1 MNYNNFSNSIKET
14 KYESRVNSQFN
25 RLVDSIRI
33 EQKDNVF
40 TNERDL
46 FNQNSNGNYENLDF
60 SHFKVND
67 YELGMPLH
75 NPTILRNKKS
85 LLSKPL
91 IQQENNIIPVE
102 NNNFTDEY
110 YSIKTDNEEKN
121 IEKGIVEYEY
131 TYNINNK
138 KSFFNINTPFSLSY
152 VWKTL
157 LLLSKYPSNQK
168 LLDMLNIKNK
178 NLILQSMKDN
188 CNLFNEYSKI
198 NISIPSEYT
207 INQDYINKLNNIFNI
222 NIFNKD
228 HNLLINSNEE
238 IIMINL
244 ETNYSLSLPSYYNPK
259 IIVNNLINQQIKTK
273 FIKLE
278 NVYSYVNFDNNEI
291 NIEIPLLNNTIIG
304 FVYNNY
310 KQNINEI
317 NYDKLLN
324 DKPIN
329 TKINNFIFP
338 KFTTNK
344 FTDYGYKFNELL
356 SDFHLGEIIY
366 GKLFKLVINQCLDL
380 NININSNNSI
390 NNIQNI
396 NNINL
401 ININHSNFFYIKENK
416 KIIISGY
423 FKI

>member
-157 LLLSKYPSNQK
+157 VLLSKYPTNQK

-188 CNLFNEYSKI
+188 CDLFNQYSKI

-304 FVYNNY
+304 FFYNNY

>member
-1 MNYNNFSNSIKET
+1 MNYNDFSNSIKET

-25 RLVDSIRI
+25 RLIDSIRI

-46 FNQNSNGNYENLDF
+46 FNQNSNGNNENLDF

-91 IQQENNIIPVE
+91 MQQENNIIPVE

-157 LLLSKYPSNQK
+157 VLLSKYPSNQK

-188 CNLFNEYSKI
+188 SDLFNQYSKI
-198 NISIPSEYT
+198 NISISSEYT
-207 INQDYINKLNNIFNI
+207 INQDYINKLNNIYNI

-228 HNLLINSNEE
+228 NNLLINSNEE
-238 IIMINL
+238 DIMINL
-244 ETNYSLSLPSYYNPK
+244 ETNYSLSLPNYYNPK

-304 FVYNNY
+304 FIYNNY

-390 NNIQNI
+390 NNIKNI
-396 NNINL
+396 NDINL

>member
-1 MNYNNFSNSIKET
+1 MNYNDFSNSIKET

-25 RLVDSIRI
+25 RLIDSIRI

-91 IQQENNIIPVE
+91 MQQENNIIPVE

-157 LLLSKYPSNQK
+157 VLLSKYPTNQK

-178 NLILQSMKDN
+178 SLILQSMKDN
-188 CNLFNEYSKI
+188 CDLFNEYSKI
-198 NISIPSEYT
+198 NISIPLEYT
-207 INQDYINKLNNIFNI
+207 INQDYINKLNNIYNI

-228 HNLLINSNEE
+228 NNLLINSIEE
-238 IIMINL
+238 VITINL
-244 ETNYSLSLPSYYNPK
+244 ETKYSLSLPSYYNPK

-278 NVYSYVNFDNNEI
+278 NVYSYINFDNNEI
-291 NIEIPLLNNTIIG
+291 NIEIPLLNNTVIG
-304 FVYNNY
+304 FIYNNY

-366 GKLFKLVINQCLDL
+366 GKLFKLVINQYLDL

-390 NNIQNI
+390 NNIKNI
-396 NNINL
+396 NDINL

>member
-91 IQQENNIIPVE
+91 MQQENNIIPVE

-157 LLLSKYPSNQK
+157 VLLSKYPTNQK

-188 CNLFNEYSKI
+188 CDLFNQYSKI

-344 FTDYGYKFNELL
+344 FSDYGYKFNELL

>member
-91 IQQENNIIPVE
+91 MQQENNIIPVE

-157 LLLSKYPSNQK
+157 VLLSKYPTNQK

-178 NLILQSMKDN
+178 SLILQSMKDN
-188 CNLFNEYSKI
+188 CDLFNEYSKI
-198 NISIPSEYT
+198 NISIPLEYT

-222 NIFNKD
+222 NIFNRD

-304 FVYNNY
+304 FFYNNY

-366 GKLFKLVINQCLDL
+366 GKLFKLVINQYLDL

-390 NNIQNI
+390 NNIKNI

>member
-1 MNYNNFSNSIKET
+1 MNYNDFSNSIKET

-25 RLVDSIRI
+25 RLIDSIRI

-91 IQQENNIIPVE
+91 MQQENNIIPVE

-157 LLLSKYPSNQK
+157 VLLSKYPTNQK

-178 NLILQSMKDN
+178 NLILQSMKDYSD
-188 CNLFNEYSKI
+188 LFNQYSKI
-198 NISIPSEYT
+198 NISIPLEYT

-222 NIFNKD
+222 NIFNRD

-278 NVYSYVNFDNNEI
+278 NVYSYVNFNNNEI

-304 FVYNNY
+304 FIYNNY

-356 SDFHLGEIIY
+356 NDFHMGEIIY

-390 NNIQNI
+390 NNIKNI

>member
-1 MNYNNFSNSIKET
+1 MNYNDFSNSIKET
-14 KYESRVNSQFN
+14 KYESKVNSQFN
-25 RLVDSIRI
+25 RLIDSIRI

-46 FNQNSNGNYENLDF
+46 FNQNSNGNCENLDF

-91 IQQENNIIPVE
+91 MQQENNIIPVE
-102 NNNFTDEY
+102 NNNFTDEF

-152 VWKTL
+152 IWKTL
-157 LLLSKYPSNQK
+157 VLLSKYPTNQK

-188 CNLFNEYSKI
+188 SDLFNQYSKI
-198 NISIPSEYT
+198 NISIPLEYT
-207 INQDYINKLNNIFNI
+207 INQDYINKLNNIYNI
-222 NIFNKD
+222 NIFNRNN
-228 HNLLINSNEE
+228 NLLINSIEE
-238 IIMINL
+238 VIMINL
-244 ETNYSLSLPSYYNPK
+244 ETNYSLSLPSYYNPE

-278 NVYSYVNFDNNEI
+278 NVYSYVNFDNDEI

-304 FVYNNY
+304 FIYNNY

-344 FTDYGYKFNELL
+344 FTDYGHKFTELL
-356 SDFHLGEIIY
+356 NEFHLGEIIY
-366 GKLFKLVINQCLDL
+366 GKLFKLVINQHLNL

-390 NNIQNI
+390 NNIKNI
-396 NNINL
+396 NDIKL

>member
-1 MNYNNFSNSIKET
+1 MNYNNHSNSIKET

-25 RLVDSIRI
+25 RLIDSIRI
-33 EQKDNVF
+33 EQKDNIF
-40 TNERDL
+40 NNERDL

-75 NPTILRNKKS
+75 NSTILRNKKS

-91 IQQENNIIPVE
+91 MQQENNIIPVE

-157 LLLSKYPSNQK
+157 VLLSKYPSNQK

-178 NLILQSMKDN
+178 NLILQSMKDY
-188 CNLFNEYSKI
+188 CDLFNEYSKI
-198 NISIPSEYT
+198 NIIIPTNYT
-207 INQDYINKLNNIFNI
+207 INQDYINKLNNIYNI

-244 ETNYSLSLPSYYNPK
+244 ETTYSLSLPSYYKPK
-259 IIVNNLINQQIKTK
+259 IITNNFINQKITTK

-278 NVYSYVNFDNNEI
+278 NVYSYVHFDSNEI
-291 NIEIPLLNNTIIG
+291 NIEIPLLNNTILG
-304 FVYNNY
+304 FIYNNY
-310 KQNINEI
+310 KQNINNI
-317 NYDKLLN
+317 SYDKLLN

-329 TKINNFIFP
+329 NKINTFIFP

-344 FTDYGYKFNELL
+344 FNDYGYKFDELL
-356 SDFHLGEIIY
+356 SDFHIGEIIY
-366 GKLFKLVINQCLDL
+366 GKLFKLVINQHLDL

-390 NNIQNI
+390 DNINNI

>member
-1 MNYNNFSNSIKET
+1 MNYNDFSNSIKET

-25 RLVDSIRI
+25 RLIDSIRI

-91 IQQENNIIPVE
+91 MQQENNIIPVE

-157 LLLSKYPSNQK
+157 VLLSKYPTNQK
-168 LLDMLNIKNK
+168 LLDMLNIKNN

-188 CNLFNEYSKI
+188 CDLFNQYSKI

-222 NIFNKD
+222 NIFNRD

-278 NVYSYVNFDNNEI
+278 NVYSYINFDNNEI
-291 NIEIPLLNNTIIG
+291 NIEIPLLNNTVIG
-304 FVYNNY
+304 FIYNNY

-390 NNIQNI
+390 NNIKNI

>member
-1 MNYNNFSNSIKET
+1 MNYNDFSNSIKET

-25 RLVDSIRI
+25 RLIDSIRI

-91 IQQENNIIPVE
+91 MQQENNIIPVE

-131 TYNINNK
+131 VYNINNK

-157 LLLSKYPSNQK
+157 VLLSKYPTNQK

-188 CNLFNEYSKI
+188 CDLFNQYSKI
-198 NISIPSEYT
+198 NISIPLEYT

-244 ETNYSLSLPSYYNPK
+244 ETNYCLSLPSYYNPK

-304 FVYNNY
+304 FIYNNY

-344 FTDYGYKFNELL
+344 FNDYGYKFNELL
-356 SDFHLGEIIY
+356 NDFHIGEIIY

-390 NNIQNI
+390 NNIKNI

>member
-1 MNYNNFSNSIKET
+1 MNYNDFSNSIKET

-25 RLVDSIRI
+25 RLIDSIRI

-91 IQQENNIIPVE
+91 MQQENNIIPVE

-157 LLLSKYPSNQK
+157 VLLSKYPTNQK

-178 NLILQSMKDN
+178 SLILQSMKDN
-188 CNLFNEYSKI
+188 CDLFNEYSKI
-198 NISIPSEYT
+198 NISIPLEYT

-278 NVYSYVNFDNNEI
+278 NVYSYINFDNNEI
-291 NIEIPLLNNTIIG
+291 NIEIPLLNNTVIG
-304 FVYNNY
+304 FIYNNY

-366 GKLFKLVINQCLDL
+366 GKLFKLVINQYLDL

-390 NNIQNI
+390 NNIKNI
-396 NNINL
+396 NDINL

>member
-1 MNYNNFSNSIKET
+1 MNYNDFSNSIKET

-25 RLVDSIRI
+25 RLIDSIRI

-91 IQQENNIIPVE
+91 MQQENNIIPVE

-157 LLLSKYPSNQK
+157 VLLSKYPTNQK

-188 CNLFNEYSKI
+188 CDLFNQYSKI

-222 NIFNKD
+222 NIFNRD

-304 FVYNNY
+304 FIYNNY

-390 NNIQNI
+390 NNIKNI
-396 NNINL
+396 NDINL

>member
-1 MNYNNFSNSIKET
+1 MNYNDFSNYIKET

-25 RLVDSIRI
+25 RLIDSIRI

-91 IQQENNIIPVE
+91 MQQENNIIPVE

-131 TYNINNK
+131 TYNSNNK

-157 LLLSKYPSNQK
+157 VLLSKYPTNQK

-188 CNLFNEYSKI
+188 CDLFNQYSKI
-198 NISIPSEYT
+198 NISIPLEYT

-244 ETNYSLSLPSYYNPK
+244 ETNYCLSLPSYYNPK

-278 NVYSYVNFDNNEI
+278 NVYSYVNYVNNEI

-304 FVYNNY
+304 FIYNNY

-390 NNIQNI
+390 NNIKNI

>member
-1 MNYNNFSNSIKET
+1 MNYNDFSNSIKET

-25 RLVDSIRI
+25 RLIDSIRI

-91 IQQENNIIPVE
+91 MQQENNIIPVE

-157 LLLSKYPSNQK
+157 VLLSKYPSNQK

-188 CNLFNEYSKI
+188 SNLFNQYSKI

-222 NIFNKD
+222 NIFNRD

-244 ETNYSLSLPSYYNPK
+244 ETNYSLSLPNYYNPK

-304 FVYNNY
+304 FIYNNY

-366 GKLFKLVINQCLDL
+366 GKLFKLVINQYLDL

-390 NNIQNI
+390 NNIKNI

>member
-1 MNYNNFSNSIKET
+1 MNYNDFSNSIKET

-25 RLVDSIRI
+25 RLIDSIRI

-46 FNQNSNGNYENLDF
+46 FNQNSNGNTENLDF

-91 IQQENNIIPVE
+91 MQQENNIIPVE

-157 LLLSKYPSNQK
+157 VLLSKYPTNQK

-188 CNLFNEYSKI
+188 CDLFNQYSKI

-222 NIFNKD
+222 NIFNRD
-228 HNLLINSNEE
+228 HNSLINSNEE

-304 FVYNNY
+304 FIYNNY

-390 NNIQNI
+390 NNIKNI

>member
-1 MNYNNFSNSIKET
+1 MNYNDFSNSIKET

-25 RLVDSIRI
+25 RLIDSIRI

-91 IQQENNIIPVE
+91 MQQENNIIPVE

-152 VWKTL
+152 IWKTL
-157 LLLSKYPSNQK
+157 VLLSKYPTNQK

-188 CNLFNEYSKI
+188 CDLFNQYSKI

-222 NIFNKD
+222 NIFNRD

-304 FVYNNY
+304 FIYNNY

-390 NNIQNI
+390 NNIKNI

>member
-1 MNYNNFSNSIKET
+1 MNYNDFSNSIKET

-25 RLVDSIRI
+25 RLIDSIRI

-91 IQQENNIIPVE
+91 MQQENNIIPIE
-102 NNNFTDEY
+102 NNNFTDEF

-157 LLLSKYPSNQK
+157 VLLSKYPTNQK

-178 NLILQSMKDN
+178 SLILQSMKDN
-188 CNLFNEYSKI
+188 CDLFNEYSKI
-198 NISIPSEYT
+198 NISIPLEYT
-207 INQDYINKLNNIFNI
+207 INQDYINKLNNIYNI

-228 HNLLINSNEE
+228 NNLLINSIEE
-238 IIMINL
+238 VITINL
-244 ETNYSLSLPSYYNPK
+244 ETKYSLSLPSYYNPK

-278 NVYSYVNFDNNEI
+278 NVYSYINFDNNEI
-291 NIEIPLLNNTIIG
+291 NIEIPLLNNTVIG
-304 FVYNNY
+304 FIYNNY

-366 GKLFKLVINQCLDL
+366 GKLFKLVINQYLDL

-390 NNIQNI
+390 NNIKNI
-396 NNINL
+396 NDINL

>member
-1 MNYNNFSNSIKET
+1 MNYNDFSNSIKET

-25 RLVDSIRI
+25 RLIDSIRI

-91 IQQENNIIPVE
+91 MQQENNIIPVE

-157 LLLSKYPSNQK
+157 VLLSKYPTNQK

-188 CNLFNEYSKI
+188 CDLFNQYSKI

-222 NIFNKD
+222 NIFNRD

-304 FVYNNY
+304 FIYNNY

-390 NNIQNI
+390 NNIKNI

>member
-91 IQQENNIIPVE
+91 MQQENNIIPVE

-157 LLLSKYPSNQK
+157 VLLSKYPTNQK

-188 CNLFNEYSKI
+188 CDLFNQYSKI

-304 FVYNNY
+304 FFYNNY

-344 FTDYGYKFNELL
+344 FSDYGYKFNELL

>member
-1 MNYNNFSNSIKET
+1 MNYNDFSNSIKET

-25 RLVDSIRI
+25 RLIDSIRI

-91 IQQENNIIPVE
+91 MQQENNIIPVE

-157 LLLSKYPSNQK
+157 VLLSKYPTNQK

-188 CNLFNEYSKI
+188 CNLFNQYSKI
-198 NISIPSEYT
+198 NISIPLEYT

-244 ETNYSLSLPSYYNPK
+244 ETNYCLSLPSYYNPK

-304 FVYNNY
+304 FIYNNY

-329 TKINNFIFP
+329 NKINNFIFP

-344 FTDYGYKFNELL
+344 FNDYGYKFNELL
-356 SDFHLGEIIY
+356 NDFHIGEIIY

-390 NNIQNI
+390 NNIKNI

>member
-1 MNYNNFSNSIKET
+1 MNYNDFSNSIKET

-25 RLVDSIRI
+25 RLIDSIRI

-40 TNERDL
+40 TNERDI

-91 IQQENNIIPVE
+91 MQQENNIIPVE

-157 LLLSKYPSNQK
+157 VLLSKYPTNQK

-188 CNLFNEYSKI
+188 CDLFNQYSKI

-222 NIFNKD
+222 NIFNRD

-304 FVYNNY
+304 FIYNNY

-390 NNIQNI
+390 NNIKNI

>member
-1 MNYNNFSNSIKET
+1 MNYNDFSNSIKET
-14 KYESRVNSQFN
+14 KYEIRVNSQFN
-25 RLVDSIRI
+25 RLIDSIRI

-157 LLLSKYPSNQK
+157 VLLSKYPTNQK

-188 CNLFNEYSKI
+188 CDLFNQYSKI

-222 NIFNKD
+222 NIFNRD

-304 FVYNNY
+304 FIYNNY

-390 NNIQNI
+390 NNIKNI

>member
-1 MNYNNFSNSIKET
+1 MNYNDFSNSIKET

-25 RLVDSIRI
+25 RLIDSIRI

-91 IQQENNIIPVE
+91 MQQENNIIPVE

-157 LLLSKYPSNQK
+157 VLLSKYPTNQK

-188 CNLFNEYSKI
+188 CDLFNQYSKI
-198 NISIPSEYT
+198 NISIPLEYT

-222 NIFNKD
+222 NIFNRD

-304 FVYNNY
+304 FIYNNY

-390 NNIQNI
+390 NNIKNI

>member
-1 MNYNNFSNSIKET
+1 MNYNDFSNSIKET
-14 KYESRVNSQFN
+14 KYESRVNSNFN
-25 RLVDSIRI
+25 RLIDSIRI

-91 IQQENNIIPVE
+91 MQQENNIIPVE

-131 TYNINNK
+131 VYNINNK

-157 LLLSKYPSNQK
+157 VLLSKYPTNQK

-188 CNLFNEYSKI
+188 CDLFNQYSKI
-198 NISIPSEYT
+198 NISIPLEYT

-222 NIFNKD
+222 NIFNRD

-259 IIVNNLINQQIKTK
+259 IIYNNLINQQIKTK

-304 FVYNNY
+304 FIYNNY

-344 FTDYGYKFNELL
+344 FNDYGYKFNELL
-356 SDFHLGEIIY
+356 NDFHIGEIIY

-390 NNIQNI
+390 NNIKNI

>member
-1 MNYNNFSNSIKET
+1 MINKSKIILNIMLIVLFVSCSNTNSITISKLENSPS
-14 KYESRVNSQFN
+14 YE
-25 RLVDSIRI
+25 
-33 EQKDNVF
+33 
-40 TNERDL
+40 
-46 FNQNSNGNYENLDF
+46 NSNLSLNDIKNKDDKHIF
-60 SHFKVND
+60 SFKVND

-91 IQQENNIIPVE
+91 MQQENNIIPVE

-157 LLLSKYPSNQK
+157 VLLSKYPTNQK
-168 LLDMLNIKNK
+168 LLDMLNIKNN

-188 CNLFNEYSKI
+188 CDLFNQYSKI

-222 NIFNKD
+222 NIFNRD

-278 NVYSYVNFDNNEI
+278 NVYSYINFDNNEI
-291 NIEIPLLNNTIIG
+291 NIEIPLLNNTVIG
-304 FVYNNY
+304 FIYNNY

-390 NNIQNI
+390 NNIKNI

>member
-91 IQQENNIIPVE
+91 MQQENNIIPVE

-157 LLLSKYPSNQK
+157 VLLSKYPTNQK

-188 CNLFNEYSKI
+188 CDLFNQYSKI

-304 FVYNNY
+304 FFYNNY

>member
-1 MNYNNFSNSIKET
+1 MNYNDFSNSIKET

-25 RLVDSIRI
+25 RLIDSIRI

-91 IQQENNIIPVE
+91 MQQENNIIPVE

-157 LLLSKYPSNQK
+157 VLLSKYPTNQK

-188 CNLFNEYSKI
+188 CDLFNQYSKI
-198 NISIPSEYT
+198 NISIPLEYT

-222 NIFNKD
+222 NIFNRD

-304 FVYNNY
+304 FIYNNY

-396 NNINL
+396 NNINF

>member
-157 LLLSKYPSNQK
+157 VLLSKYPTNQK

-188 CNLFNEYSKI
+188 CDLFNQYSKI

>member
-14 KYESRVNSQFN
+14 KYESRVNSHFN
-25 RLVDSIRI
+25 RLMDSIRI

-67 YELGMPLH
+67 YELGMRLH

-91 IQQENNIIPVE
+91 MQQENNIIPVE

-131 TYNINNK
+131 VYNINNK

-157 LLLSKYPSNQK
+157 VLLSKYPTNQK

-178 NLILQSMKDN
+178 SLILQSMKDY
-188 CNLFNEYSKI
+188 CDLFNQYSKI
-198 NISIPSEYT
+198 NISIPLEYT
-207 INQDYINKLNNIFNI
+207 INQDYINKLNNIYNI
-222 NIFNKD
+222 NIFNRD

-238 IIMINL
+238 VIMINL

-259 IIVNNLINQQIKTK
+259 IIVSHLINQQIKTK

-278 NVYSYVNFDNNEI
+278 NVYSYVSFDNNEI
-291 NIEIPLLNNTIIG
+291 YIEIPLLNNTIIG
-304 FVYNNY
+304 FIYNNY

-390 NNIQNI
+390 NNIKNI

>member
-1 MNYNNFSNSIKET
+1 MNYNDFSNSIKET

-25 RLVDSIRI
+25 RLIDSIRI

-91 IQQENNIIPVE
+91 MQQENNIIPVE

-157 LLLSKYPSNQK
+157 VLLSKYPTNQK

-188 CNLFNEYSKI
+188 CDLFNQYSKI

-222 NIFNKD
+222 NIFNRD

-244 ETNYSLSLPSYYNPK
+244 ETNYCLSLPSYYNPK

-304 FVYNNY
+304 FIYNNY

-390 NNIQNI
+390 NNIKNI

>member
-1 MNYNNFSNSIKET
+1 MNYNDFSNSIKET

-25 RLVDSIRI
+25 RLIDSIRI

-91 IQQENNIIPVE
+91 MQQENNIIPIE
-102 NNNFTDEY
+102 NNNFTDEF

-157 LLLSKYPSNQK
+157 VLLSKYPTNQK

-178 NLILQSMKDN
+178 SLILQSMKDN
-188 CNLFNEYSKI
+188 CDLFNEYSKI
-198 NISIPSEYT
+198 NISIPLEYT
-207 INQDYINKLNNIFNI
+207 INQDYINKLNNIYNI

-228 HNLLINSNEE
+228 NNLLINSIEE
-238 IIMINL
+238 VITINL
-244 ETNYSLSLPSYYNPK
+244 ETKYSLSLPSYYNPK

-390 NNIQNI
+390 NNIKNI
-396 NNINL
+396 NDINL

>member
-1 MNYNNFSNSIKET
+1 MNYNDFSNSIKET

-25 RLVDSIRI
+25 RLIDSIRI

-91 IQQENNIIPVE
+91 MQQENNIIPVE

-157 LLLSKYPSNQK
+157 VLLSKYPTNQK
-168 LLDMLNIKNK
+168 LLDMLNIKNT

-188 CNLFNEYSKI
+188 CDLFNEYSKI
-198 NISIPSEYT
+198 NISIPLEYT

-222 NIFNKD
+222 NIFNRD

-291 NIEIPLLNNTIIG
+291 NIEIPLLNNTVIG
-304 FVYNNY
+304 FIYNNY

-329 TKINNFIFP
+329 TKINDFIFP

-390 NNIQNI
+390 NNIKNI
-396 NNINL
+396 NDINL

>member
-1 MNYNNFSNSIKET
+1 MNYNDFSNSIKET

-25 RLVDSIRI
+25 RLIDSIRI

-91 IQQENNIIPVE
+91 MQQENNIIPVE

-157 LLLSKYPSNQK
+157 VLLSKYPTNQK

-188 CNLFNEYSKI
+188 CDLFNQYSKI

-222 NIFNKD
+222 NIFNRD

-304 FVYNNY
+304 FIYNNY

-329 TKINNFIFP
+329 TKINDFIFP

-390 NNIQNI
+390 NNIKNI
-396 NNINL
+396 NDINL

>member
-14 KYESRVNSQFN
+14 KYESRVNSNFN
-25 RLVDSIRI
+25 RIMDSIRI

-67 YELGMPLH
+67 YELGMRLH

-91 IQQENNIIPVE
+91 MQQENNIIPVE

-157 LLLSKYPSNQK
+157 VLLSKYPTNQK

-188 CNLFNEYSKI
+188 CDLFNQYSKI
-198 NISIPSEYT
+198 NISIPLEYT

-244 ETNYSLSLPSYYNPK
+244 ETNYNLSLPSYYNPK

-278 NVYSYVNFDNNEI
+278 NVYSYVSFDNNEI

-304 FVYNNY
+304 FIYNNY

-329 TKINNFIFP
+329 NKINNFIFP

-344 FTDYGYKFNELL
+344 FNDYGYKFNELL
-356 SDFHLGEIIY
+356 NDFHIGEIIY

-390 NNIQNI
+390 NNIKNI

>member
-1 MNYNNFSNSIKET
+1 MNYNDFSNSIKET
-14 KYESRVNSQFN
+14 KYESRVNSNFN
-25 RLVDSIRI
+25 RLIDSIRI

-91 IQQENNIIPVE
+91 MQQENNIIPVE

-131 TYNINNK
+131 VYNINNK

-157 LLLSKYPSNQK
+157 VLLSKYPTNQK

-188 CNLFNEYSKI
+188 CDLFNQYSKI
-198 NISIPSEYT
+198 NISIPLEYT

-222 NIFNKD
+222 NIFNRD

-259 IIVNNLINQQIKTK
+259 IIYNNLINQQIKTK

-304 FVYNNY
+304 FIYNNY

-380 NININSNNSI
+380 NININSNNNI
-390 NNIQNI
+390 NNIKNI
-396 NNINL
+396 NDINL

>member
-1 MNYNNFSNSIKET
+1 MNYNDFSNSIKET

-25 RLVDSIRI
+25 RLIDSIRI

-91 IQQENNIIPVE
+91 MQQENNIIPIE
-102 NNNFTDEY
+102 NNNFTDEF

-157 LLLSKYPSNQK
+157 VLLSKYPTNQK

-178 NLILQSMKDN
+178 SLILQSMKDN
-188 CNLFNEYSKI
+188 CDLFNEYSKI
-198 NISIPSEYT
+198 NISIPLEYT
-207 INQDYINKLNNIFNI
+207 INQDYINKLNNIYNI

-228 HNLLINSNEE
+228 NNLLINSIEE
-238 IIMINL
+238 VITINL
-244 ETNYSLSLPSYYNPK
+244 ETKYSLSLPSYYNPK

-278 NVYSYVNFDNNEI
+278 NVYSYINFDNNEI
-291 NIEIPLLNNTIIG
+291 NIEIPLLNNTVIG
-304 FVYNNY
+304 FIYNNY

-366 GKLFKLVINQCLDL
+366 GKLFKLVINQYLDL

>member
-1 MNYNNFSNSIKET
+1 MNYNDFSNSIKET
-14 KYESRVNSQFN
+14 KYESKVNSQFN
-25 RLVDSIRI
+25 RLIDSIRI

-91 IQQENNIIPVE
+91 MQQENNIIPVE

-157 LLLSKYPSNQK
+157 VLLSKYPTNQK

-188 CNLFNEYSKI
+188 CDLFNQYSKI
-198 NISIPSEYT
+198 NISIPLEYT

-222 NIFNKD
+222 NIFNRD

-238 IIMINL
+238 VIMINL
-244 ETNYSLSLPSYYNPK
+244 ETNYSLSLPCYYNPK
-259 IIVNNLINQQIKTK
+259 IIINNLINQKIKTK

-278 NVYSYVNFDNNEI
+278 NIYSYVNFDNNEI

-304 FVYNNY
+304 FIYNNY

-356 SDFHLGEIIY
+356 NDFHMGEIIY

-390 NNIQNI
+390 NNIKNI
-396 NNINL
+396 NDINL